1 MQIQFLYY
9 EDCPSHEQALAR
21 LKQALAELGIK
32 ASIEIIKIETEEQ
45 AQQWHFIG
53 SPTILVEGKDIDPPP
68 PTTPPALTC
77 RTYRREDGRFSP
89 LPSPQL
95 IRQALTRALAST
107 SSLTEESE

>member
-21 LKQALAELGIK
+21 LRQVMAELDIK
-32 ASIEIIKIETEEQ
+32 ADIQIIKVETEEQ
-45 AQQWHFIG
+45 AQKWQFIG
-53 SPTILVEGKDIDPPP
+53 SPTILIDGEAIDPPP
-68 PTTPPALTC
+68 PETPFVLTC

-95 IRQALTRALAST
+95 IRRALIRAQAST
-107 SSLTEESE
+107 SPLTEVPE